1 MPVNQEQLDD
11 LRKEFMHKLERSEDI
26 DQRML
31 DRVDSIVSAIHGA
44 EMDFQTK
51 TSELKD
57 SYQARLHEFKTWTLV
72 STISGLLSVILMLA
86 HKLL

>member
-31 DRVDSIVSAIHGA
+31 DRVDSIVSAIHEA